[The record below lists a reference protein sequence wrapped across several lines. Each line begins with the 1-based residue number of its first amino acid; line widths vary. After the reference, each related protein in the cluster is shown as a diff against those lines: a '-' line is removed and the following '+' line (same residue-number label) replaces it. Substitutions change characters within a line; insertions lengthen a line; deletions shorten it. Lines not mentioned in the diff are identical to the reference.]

1 MPDSE
6 PWRTLLEFELLS
18 EPGNE
23 ILAMETVADAIR
35 ELNLPEDRLERLK
48 TAVAETTMNA
58 LEHGNK
64 YREDLTVKIVVR
76 AIPSAL
82 SVQITDHGGGQQI
95 PEPETPDLEAKL
107 AGLQSP
113 RGWGLFLIKQMVD
126 EMHVTTDETHHSV
139 ELVFELRGD
148 EA

>member
-1 MPDSE
+1 MPDPES
-6 PWRTLLEFELLS
+6 WRLLTEFELPS

-23 ILAMETVADAIR
+23 LLAMQQVADAVQ
-35 ELNLPEDRLERLK
+35 ELNLPEALLERLR
-48 TAVAETTMNA
+48 TAVAEATMNA

-64 YREDLTVKIVVR
+64 YREDLSVKIIVR
-76 AIPSAL
+76 ATPAIL
-82 SVQITDHGGGQQI
+82 SVQIIDHGGGKQI

-126 EMHVTTDETHHSV
+126 EMHVTTDDTHHSV
-139 ELVFELRGD
+139 EMIFKLRGD
-148 EA
+148 DA

>member
-1 MPDSE
+1 
-6 PWRTLLEFELLS
+6 
-18 EPGNE
+18 
-23 ILAMETVADAIR
+23 
-35 ELNLPEDRLERLK
+35 
-48 TAVAETTMNA
+48 MNA

-64 YREDLTVKIVVR
+64 YREDLTVKIIVR
-76 AIPSAL
+76 ATPSTL

-139 ELVFELRGD
+139 ELIFELRGD